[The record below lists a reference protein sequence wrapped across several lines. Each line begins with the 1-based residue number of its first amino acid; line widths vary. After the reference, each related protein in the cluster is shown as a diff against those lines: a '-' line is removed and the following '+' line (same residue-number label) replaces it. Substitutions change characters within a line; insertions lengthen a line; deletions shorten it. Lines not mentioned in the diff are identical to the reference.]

1 MTFFFNGGREIQFD
15 GESRDLIASP
25 KVQTYDLA
33 PAMSAKEVGE
43 KVAERVK
50 EGEAPFIMC
59 NFAPPDMV
67 GHTGVYEAAVKAC
80 GATDEAIGMIAQACK
95 ENGYTLFVT
104 ADHGNAEK
112 MLDTTAEPPT
122 PHTAHTCNPV
132 PFTMIVPDAYKGE
145 APKFVKPT
153 LSDKADVPVAGS
165 LCDVAPTIL
174 AWMGLDIPA
183 EMDGVSL
190 LVKSDAEKKEEATQQ
205 EIIKEATDVAEKEKS
220 K

>member
-1 MTFFFNGGREIQFD
+1 MTFFFNGGREIQFE

-33 PAMSAKEVGE
+33 PAMSAKEVGD

-50 EGEAPFIMC
+50 EGHAPFIMC

-80 GATDEAIGMIAQACK
+80 GATDEAIGVIAAACK
-95 ENGYTLFVT
+95 ANGYTLFVT

-112 MLDTTAEPPT
+112 MLDLSADPPT

-132 PFTMIVPDAYKGE
+132 PFTMVLPENYKGE
-145 APKFVKPT
+145 KPKFIAPT
-153 LSDKADVPVAGS
+153 LSDKADVPVSGS

-174 AWMGLDIPA
+174 AWMGLDLPA
-183 EMDGVSL
+183 EMDGQIL
-190 LVKSDAEKKEEATQQ
+190 LVTKEKEEEKVQK
-205 EIIKEATDVAEKEKS
+205 EIVSEAVAIAKEEGTAK
-220 K
+220 